1 MTTRYDKNDSSD
13 AANCNLLAALL
24 ASSSI
29 LLSTGPSKGGVSSLR
44 GRGNLAWILAWIQRL
59 SCNVLSRY
67 SMPRSPLTRLQC
79 PHSS

>member
-44 GRGNLAWILAWIQRL
+44 GRGNLAWIQRL

-67 SMPRSPLTRLQC
+67 SMPRSSLTRLQC